1 VPIGRSV
8 RAILR
13 WSILAPM
20 RMYLSSFR
28 VGDRVAELPS
38 LVGGGHHAA
47 IIGNALDGEDRDRRR
62 AGVEL
67 ESAALAEAGLTSEEI
82 DLRDYFDD
90 SLEVEARLRN
100 FDLLWLRGGNVFMLR
115 YALHRARADRAI
127 QRLLVRDEVAY
138 GGYSAGACVLGPT
151 IRGFERTDDPS
162 IVERV
167 YGQPPIWVG
176 LGVVPY
182 VVVPHV
188 DSPVH
193 PASVALSGPAEHYEA
208 VGVAV
213 RRLRDGEVLIIGGAN
228 PWPSRT
234 RPIAP
239 AGGRRPSDR
248 QHITTQREIDLVL
261 PTERR
266 RRLRARPAQQ
276 ARPHGCKTAAC
287 V

>member
-1 VPIGRSV
+1 LTPAVTSSPRSTATTFSVVAASQFLARGLVAVQPVAMHDSAVPIGRSV

-100 FDLLWLRGGNVFMLR
+100 LDLLWLRGGNVFMLR

-193 PASVALSGPAEHYEA
+193 PASVALSGLAEHYEA

-213 RRLRDGEVLIIGGAN
+213 RRLRDGEVLIIGGAE
-228 PWPSRT
+228 P
-234 RPIAP
+234 
-239 AGGRRPSDR
+239 
-248 QHITTQREIDLVL
+248 V
-261 PTERR
+261 
-266 RRLRARPAQQ
+266 AQ
-276 ARPHGCKTAAC
+276 
-287 V
+287 